1 MFYQC
6 DLLEHIK
13 FGTAST
19 PTSINM
25 EKIVQKCRKIKN
37 IDFTP
42 LGRSKV
48 EKLDWIFEGCYSL
61 ETINFGSLDT
71 SLVDN
76 LNGFF
81 CECYSLVVMEMNFF
95 DTSHVTT
102 MEYMFKDCINIKSI
116 NLELFDTRKVQS
128 MDHMFYNC
136 SSLVFLNLRHFLK
149 DSLNNINEIFGSLA
163 EGVKYCL
170 EDIPTRQVIFYQGG
184 ISVCDDSCFTIS
196 KPKIDMSNKQCLNS
210 CSESTNNNKFE
221 YFNACYD
228 KCPKGTKLDGF
239 QCSNN
244 ECEGKP
250 NSAICKD
257 ETPIG
262 YYLDP
267 ADEIYKKCYEKCKY
281 CYGEGND
288 ANNKCIE
295 CKSDYKLIK
304 NPLDIENCYAN
315 CQYYYYFDKSNNYH
329 CTISN
334 QCPPEYR
341 KLIEEKG
348 QCEYEEII
356 TTQVQK
362 ETTIITTFAI
372 QETTSEISKM
382 TTQIDTT
389 SIASTVVTSIAD
401 SSAIVTSIADDRNGI
416 SSIVDSSADISSTN
430 LGSTAISSIADSS
443 IAFTTSSIYSTDMG
457 RIDISTAILN
467 EIDTTYKT
475 KYSVSSS
482 ELDIRTSN
490 MESNVNIV
498 TFTFYSERYGCLS
511 NPLTLRCSMTQT
523 SNNTQIYNLVVTNIL
538 SNYKG
543 DNLKSIV
550 FEGED
555 DTIFQ
560 VTSAKNELDLLMN
573 GNLSENYNI
582 SIIDFSECE
591 KILKEHY
598 HIAEEDSLIF
608 IKQEKITD
616 KESDKNIQYEC
627 YEPYNFTKLNLSLCS
642 RVSINIYVPLSLS
655 EETKKM
661 AEEMDKLGY
670 NIFNLNDR
678 FYKDMCTR
686 RNLKLVPILYFL
698 IELIIFIII

>member
-1 MFYQC
+1 M
-6 DLLEHIK
+6 
-13 FGTAST
+13 
-19 PTSINM
+19 
-25 EKIVQKCRKIKN
+25 
-37 IDFTP
+37 
-42 LGRSKV
+42 
-48 EKLDWIFEGCYSL
+48 
-61 ETINFGSLDT
+61 
-71 SLVDN
+71 
-76 LNGFF
+76 
-81 CECYSLVVMEMNFF
+81 
-95 DTSHVTT
+95 
-102 MEYMFKDCINIKSI
+102 
-116 NLELFDTRKVQS
+116 
-128 MDHMFYNC
+128 
-136 SSLVFLNLRHFLK
+136 
-149 DSLNNINEIFGSLA
+149 
-163 EGVKYCL
+163 
-170 EDIPTRQVIFYQGG
+170 
-184 ISVCDDSCFTIS
+184 
-196 KPKIDMSNKQCLNS
+196 
-210 CSESTNNNKFE
+210 
-221 YFNACYD
+221 
-228 KCPKGTKLDGF
+228 
-239 QCSNN
+239 
-244 ECEGKP
+244 
-250 NSAICKD
+250 
-257 ETPIG
+257 
-262 YYLDP
+262 
-267 ADEIYKKCYEKCKY
+267 
-281 CYGEGND
+281 
-288 ANNKCIE
+288 
-295 CKSDYKLIK
+295 
-304 NPLDIENCYAN
+304 
-315 CQYYYYFDKSNNYH
+315 
-329 CTISN
+329 
-334 QCPPEYR
+334 
-341 KLIEEKG
+341 IEEKG

-362 ETTIITTFAI
+362 ETTIITTFTI

-389 SIASTVVTSIAD
+389 SIASTVVTGIAD

-498 TFTFYSERYGCLS
+498 TSTFYSERYGCLS

-598 HIAEEDSLIF
+598 HVAEEDSLIF

-642 RVSINIYVPLSLS
+642 RVSINIYVPLTIS

-678 FYKDMCTR
+678 FYKDMCTPYKSKIGTDIVLSDR
-686 RNLKLVPILYFL
+686 VDYIYNNLDAQCQSNCKFVNYALDARYINCDCTVQEETISAIQVKKIDPLEPKSILHMFYFVLKYSNYKVVFCYKLVFVKRVLTKNLGSIFIYILFFLYLMCLIAHITRGIIPLKTIVRPIIVDRDKIIHLYFPPRKKKSFIKPKGKDRNKNFPILETEDL
-698 IELIIFIII
+698 GDTEEEDNKKEKKIIRRIKLKVVKLKNEIKRKLR